1 MLKRLLVP
9 LDGSDSA
16 EYVLP
21 HVVTLART
29 FNSEIVLLHVM
40 DRVQLGDP
48 TYAVDPLQ
56 WSVDKTEATLYLN
69 SVVTLMQKAGIL
81 ARPVI
86 LEGRAHECIS
96 EFARGFDLTILCSQG
111 KSGPSAWN
119 VGSVTQKV
127 LSRLSNSVLLV
138 RASPSALRGMT
149 ETHYQRLLVPLDGS
163 LRAESVLPL
172 ASSLAQSCAAQ
183 LEIAHVVS
191 QLEMP
196 RQLPPTREELEM
208 SHKVTES
215 NYNAAASY
223 LEQLRSRLPL
233 EPRIHLLYGENV
245 VNSLQCLANKEHA
258 DLIILCAHGYSG
270 DARRAYGSVTANL
283 IAYGTT
289 PVLIMQDIE
298 AWPEAPTATQVSR
311 PREVPK
317 HASG

>member
-29 FNSEIVLLHVM
+29 FGSEIVLLHVM
-40 DRVQLGDP
+40 DPAQLGDP
-48 TYAVDPLQ
+48 AYAVDPLQ

-69 SVVTLMQKAGIL
+69 SVVTQMHKMGLSAQ
-81 ARPVI
+81 PVI
-86 LEGRAHECIS
+86 LEGRAHERIT
-96 EFARGFDLTILCSQG
+96 EFAREFDLTILCSQG
-111 KSGPSAWN
+111 KSGPSEWS

-127 LSRLSNSVLLV
+127 LSRLGNSVLLI
-138 RASPSALRGMT
+138 RAHPSAVRGMT

-196 RQLPPTREELEM
+196 RRLPPTKEELEM
-208 SHKVTES
+208 SQKVTES

-223 LEQLRSRLPL
+223 LEQLRCRLPIQ
-233 EPRIHLLYGENV
+233 PHIHLVYGESV
-245 VNSLQCLANKEHA
+245 VNSLQCLVDKEHA
-258 DLIILCAHGYSG
+258 DLIIVCAHGYSG

-289 PVLIMQDIE
+289 PVLIMQDIV
-298 AWPEAPTATQVSR
+298 ASPEPSAPQVSR

>member
-21 HVVTLART
+21 HVVTLARA
-29 FNSEIVLLHVM
+29 FGSEIVLLHVM
-40 DRVQLGDP
+40 DPAQLGDP

-69 SVVTLMQKAGIL
+69 SVVVQMRKIGLDAQPI
-81 ARPVI
+81 I
-86 LEGRAHECIS
+86 LEGRAHERIT
-96 EFARGFDLTILCSQG
+96 EFAREFDLTILCSQG
-111 KSGPSAWN
+111 RSGPSEWN
-119 VGSVTQKV
+119 VGSITQKV
-127 LSRLSNSVLLV
+127 ISRLSNSVLLV
-138 RASPSALRGMT
+138 RAQPPAARGMT
-149 ETHYQRLLVPLDGS
+149 EAHYRRLLVPLDGS

-172 ASSLAQSCAAQ
+172 AESLAQSCTAQ

-191 QLEMP
+191 QREMP
-196 RQLPPTREELEM
+196 RRLPPTQEELEINQ
-208 SHKVTES
+208 KVTES

-223 LEQLRSRLPL
+223 LEQLRCQLPIQPHVQL
-233 EPRIHLLYGENV
+233 VYGENV
-245 VNSLQCLANKEHA
+245 VNSLQCLADKEHA

-270 DARRAYGSVTANL
+270 DARRACGSVAANL

-289 PVLIMQDIE
+289 PVLIMQDIM
-298 AWPEAPTATQVSR
+298 ASPEVPAQVSR